1 MDEERSVI
9 FLIVLIAVA
18 LLGFEIY
25 SFSYIS
31 KVRANNYEQLEEAS
45 EKIEEYRAKK
55 EALVEKGEK
64 KEAVC
69 YVDGV
74 KQDTDFDPDG
84 LNLDNYEVEYKENRL
99 YFKKVTNSQDSTSQH
114 TSFSRCFCQFFTDS
128 LGVRQVVR
136 NGILIPILYWRFEYE
151 RKNFSKLHA
160 LYWEEEA
167 VLFNKKACYS

>member
-31 KVRANNYEQLEEAS
+31 NVRANNYEQLEEAS

-55 EALVEKGEK
+55 EALVEKGK
-64 KEAVC
+64 KKDAVC

-84 LNLDNYEVEYKENRL
+84 LNLGNYEVEYKENRL
-99 YFKKVTNSQDSTSQH
+99 YFKKVTNSQDSTSHH
-114 TSFSRCFCQFFTDS
+114 TSFSQCFCQFFTDS
-128 LGVRQVVR
+128 L
-136 NGILIPILYWRFEYE
+136 NY
-151 RKNFSKLHA
+151 
-160 LYWEEEA
+160 
-167 VLFNKKACYS
+167 